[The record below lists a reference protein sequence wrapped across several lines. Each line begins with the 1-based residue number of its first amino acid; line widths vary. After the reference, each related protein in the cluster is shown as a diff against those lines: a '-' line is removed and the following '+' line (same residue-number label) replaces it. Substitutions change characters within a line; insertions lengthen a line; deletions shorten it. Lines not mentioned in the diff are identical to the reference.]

1 MTAEIDMSN
10 GKANVAYV
18 GEVPWHGLGQS
29 LTPGAP
35 LEIWAE
41 QAGQNWEAKRAALRY
56 TAGKDTVSIPNRK
69 ALYRSDTHAF
79 LGMVADG
86 YHIVQPK
93 EVLEFY
99 RDLISDFGFEM
110 ETAGC
115 LFGGKRVWALAN
127 CKKTVALKGDDVN
140 KLYLL
145 LATSFDGSMST
156 QARLTGVR
164 VVCNN
169 TLELATTDGAKVG
182 NNVVRVY
189 HTAKFDADAVKK
201 QLDVDARWQN
211 FCDTASKMQERQVSK
226 AEVIDFL
233 TNLYKINPNSSELIK
248 NRFLARM
255 EHSLFNAPGAQKVG
269 SAGTL
274 WGVLNAVT
282 FDVDHKATR
291 VPDYRMSNGM
301 MGTGSLLKQ
310 EAWKMAELALA
321 A

>member
-10 GKANVAYV
+10 GKANVAYIN
-18 GEVPWHGLGQS
+18 ETPWHGLGQT
-29 LTPGAP
+29 LTPGAA
-35 LEIWAE
+35 LEVWAE

-69 ALYRSDTHAF
+69 ALYRSDTHGF

-86 YHIVQPK
+86 YKIVQPK

-127 CKKTVALKGDDVN
+127 CKKAVALKGDDTV

-156 QARLTGVR
+156 QARLTTVR

-169 TLELATTDGAKVG
+169 TLELATEGGRPG

-189 HTAKFDADAVKK
+189 HTASFNSEAVKK
-201 QLDVDARWQN
+201 QLDIENRWQN
-211 FCDTASKMQERQVSK
+211 FSDTASKLQNREVSK
-226 AEVIDFL
+226 AEVTDFL
-233 TNLYKINPNSSELIK
+233 TKLYKVNPNSSELIK

-255 EHSLFNAPGAQKVG
+255 EHSLFNAPGSQKVG

-291 VPDYRMSNGM
+291 VPDYRMANSM
-301 MGTGSLLKQ
+301 MGAGSLLKQ
-310 EAWKMAELALA
+310 QAWEMVGEALA

>member
-10 GKANVAYV
+10 GRANVVYIN
-18 GEVPWHGLGQS
+18 ETPWHGLGKQ
-29 LTPGAP
+29 LTPGQS
-35 LEIWAE
+35 LEVWAE
-41 QAGQNWEAKRAALRY
+41 EAGQSWEAKRAALRY

-86 YHIVQPK
+86 YKIVQPK

-127 CKKTVALKGDDVN
+127 CKKTVALKGDDTTN
-140 KLYLL
+140 LYLL

-156 QARLTGVR
+156 QARLTAVR

-169 TLELATTDGAKVG
+169 TLELATASDEVG

-189 HTAKFDADAVKK
+189 HTANFDHAAVKK
-201 QLDVDARWQN
+201 QLDVENRWQN
-211 FCDTASKMQERQVSK
+211 FCETASKMQERHVSK

-233 TNLYKINPNSSELIK
+233 TRLYKVNPNSSELIK

-255 EHSLFNAPGAQKVG
+255 EQSLFNAPGAQKVG

-274 WGVLNAVT
+274 WGALNAVT
-282 FDVDHKATR
+282 YDIDHKATR
-291 VPDYRMSNGM
+291 VADYRMSNGM
-301 MGTGSLLKQ
+301 MGAGSLLKQ
-310 EAWKMAELALA
+310 QAWKEAEIALA